1 MDDKKIIKN
10 ENLQPSFESTGDVVN
25 DILGMISKM
34 GKSIQDLADGQ
45 TAIDI
50 GYIYTF
56 NSFNR
61 KFTHTNNE
69 LTYDT
74 WHVVTTD
81 NTLANPGD
89 IVIDDNGTVKYI
101 DYRDPSVTELIDGAN
116 IYGVVVVPAN
126 HTDGNVIAAAIHL
139 ANNGNTATYGT
150 YGTTVSN
157 ISTSTLLQGPLDCGY
172 FPTNYNKIKAFHNE
186 IDSVTYWD
194 EYAEQEYR
202 LKSPYNADGSV
213 NSEFY
218 TSHSI
223 LINRFTGQRDTAF
236 LSAIPDAT
244 AAIACTQY
252 SPFAASGKTY
262 YLPSIAELA
271 YLCVRFKQIEYS
283 RLLCGGETMT
293 NKWFWSSSQYS
304 SDNAWGL
311 NFDLNGYFGHCGGYG
326 KGNDF
331 GYVLAFVAF

>member
-34 GKSIQDLADGQ
+34 GKSIQDLANGQ
-45 TAIDI
+45 TAIDT
-50 GYIYTF
+50 GYIETF

-61 KFTHTNNE
+61 KFIHANNE

-81 NTLANPGD
+81 KTFVNPGD

-126 HTDGNVIAAAIHL
+126 HTTDYSIIAAAIHL
-139 ANNGNTATYGT
+139 ANNGDTAAYGT

-157 ISTSTLLQGPLDCGY
+157 ISTSTLLQGPLDWGY
-172 FPTNYNKIKAFHNE
+172 FPTNYNKVKAFHNE

-194 EYAEQEYR
+194 ESTAQEYR
-202 LKSPYNADGSV
+202 LKSPYNVDGSV

-223 LINRFTGQRDTAF
+223 LINRFTGQHDTAF
-236 LSAIPDAT
+236 LSAISDAA

-271 YLCVRFKQIEYS
+271 YLCVRFEQIEYS

-293 NKWFWSSSQYS
+293 DKYFWSSSQYS
-304 SDNAWGL
+304 SSNAWGL
-311 NFDLNGYFGHCGGYG
+311 NFYLNGNFGNCNGSDKNYR
-326 KGNDF
+326 D
-331 GYVLAFVAF
+331 YVLAFVAF

>member
-45 TAIDI
+45 TAIDT
-50 GYIYTF
+50 GYIQAF
-56 NSFNR
+56 NNFNR
-61 KFTHTNNE
+61 KFTHANNE

-81 NTLANPGD
+81 KALANPGD
-89 IVIDDNGTVKYI
+89 IVIDDNGTIKYI

-116 IYGVVVVPAN
+116 IYGVVVVPGN
-126 HTDGNVIAAAIHL
+126 HTDGNVIVAAIHF
-139 ANNGNTATYGT
+139 ANNGKATTYGT

-157 ISTSTLLQGPLDCGY
+157 INTSTILQGPLDWGY

-186 IDSVTYWD
+186 IDPTTYWD
-194 EYAEQEYR
+194 EYAQQEYR
-202 LKSPYNADGSV
+202 LKSPYNSDGSL

-223 LINRFTGQRDTAF
+223 LASRFSGQHDTPF
-236 LSAIPDAT
+236 LSAISDAA

-271 YLCVRFKQIEYS
+271 YLCVRFEQIEYS

-293 NKWFWSSSQYS
+293 DKYFWSSSQYS
-304 SDNAWGL
+304 SSGAWYL
-311 NFDLNGYFGHCGGYG
+311 SFYLNGYFGYCDDYS
-326 KGNDF
+326 KNSSY
-331 GYVLAFVAF
+331 YVLAFVAF

>member
-50 GYIYTF
+50 GYIEAF

-61 KFTHTNNE
+61 KFAYANNE

-89 IVIDDNGTVKYI
+89 IAIDDNGTVKYI

-126 HTDGNVIAAAIHL
+126 HTDGNVIVAAIHL
-139 ANNGNTATYGT
+139 ANNGNTAAYGT

-157 ISTSTLLQGPLDCGY
+157 IGTSTLLQGSLDSGY
-172 FPTNYNKIKAFHNE
+172 FPTNYDKVKAFHNE

-194 EYAEQEYR
+194 EYTEQEYR

-223 LINRFTGQRDTAF
+223 LREGLHGQNDTAF

-271 YLCVRFKQIEYS
+271 YLCVRFEQIEYS
-283 RLLCGGETMT
+283 RLLCGGETMAD
-293 NKWFWSSSQYS
+293 KWFWSSSQCS
-304 SDNAWGL
+304 SNDAWHLGFYL
-311 NFDLNGYFGHCGGYG
+311 GG
-326 KGNDF
+326 DF
-331 GYVLAFVAF
+331 GYCAYGNKDTDNYVLAFAAF